1 MVMAQPPGKFTP
13 TGNMTAPRSWHTATL
28 LPNSKVLIAGGA
40 GPTFN
45 VTLTSAELYDPS
57 TGTFTAAGNMTTPRS
72 EHTATLLPNGKVL
85 IAGGARD
92 SSPDGNYLPVASAEL
107 YDPSTGIFA
116 ATGSM
121 TAARI
126 GHAATL
132 LPDGRVLMAGG
143 HRNINALGPAR
154 PCHPPTQLRFALIAG
169 EFPMQPFFSSR

>member
-1 MVMAQPPGKFTP
+1 
-13 TGNMTAPRSWHTATL
+13 
-28 LPNSKVLIAGGA
+28 
-40 GPTFN
+40 
-45 VTLTSAELYDPS
+45 
-57 TGTFTAAGNMTTPRS
+57 MTTPRS

-85 IAGGARD
+85 IAGG
-92 SSPDGNYLPVASAEL
+92 SGNSSAEL